1 MKNSAECSELK
12 KQLQVIQ
19 QTLMATIEIP
29 VRDDYTTNIRSI
41 KLQENIKVI
50 NEIKKQI
57 YDKCY

>member
-19 QTLMATIEIP
+19 QTLMTTIEIP

-50 NEIKKQI
+50 NEIKKQM

>member
-50 NEIKKQI
+50 NEIKKQM

>member
-1 MKNSAECSELK
+1 MKNSEECSELK

-19 QTLMATIEIP
+19 QTLMTTIEIP

-50 NEIKKQI
+50 NEIKKQM

>member
-19 QTLMATIEIP
+19 QTLMATIETP

-50 NEIKKQI
+50 NEIKKQM